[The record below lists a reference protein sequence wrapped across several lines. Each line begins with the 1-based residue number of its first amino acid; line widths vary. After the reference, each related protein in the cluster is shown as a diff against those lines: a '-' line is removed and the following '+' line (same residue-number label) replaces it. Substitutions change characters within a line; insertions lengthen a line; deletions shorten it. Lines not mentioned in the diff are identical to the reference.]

1 MKAQRLQIILPDKLA
16 RELKRS
22 IPKGERSKYIAEA
35 IREELIKRGYI
46 SP

>member
-1 MKAQRLQIILPDKLA
+1 MKAQRFQIILPDELA
-16 RELKRS
+16 REFKRS
-22 IPKGERSKYIAEA
+22 VLKGKRSKYIAEA